1 MKSKIMAGVLM
12 FIIISVLLTGC
23 GGKQKEIPYPDGYY
37 VPKPEETETAG
48 KSDKSQKNA
57 SETAKETT
65 RETIQ
70 ARAGSETENKK
81 ISFYLDTS
89 GSMQRSPEVVKI
101 HAAATKCAAG
111 YEERHFYSVDSR
123 NLIETTEQLALSGQ
137 YGKGAPIDLIRDGT
151 LPCDPESVNVLTTD
165 LQTGTSCSEIGKW
178 LVNTGATGYSFY
190 VFTMQ
195 YNGSLQFKMYTSSSV
210 LETVSVKDCSFA
222 QKEFLMI
229 VFGKNSL
236 VEDYDQFFQYKL
248 GTEVPY
254 DTCHVSLHAEKKQ
267 EDHFLQLTS
276 SKCFEDDIAN
286 VTYDNTN
293 YVFGMS
299 LVDTENTEFTC
310 PNTFVYKK
318 SRYSTSKAKKAVK
331 AILYAVPD
339 QAVPAVEKAE
349 ITNVMEYDEESGT
362 YKESN
367 VTFKMATKAYL
378 GAFSAIVNEVTD
390 TKKYQRLY
398 KDLGGVI
405 AQGDS
410 IFTVS
415 LENESL
421 PKGLF
426 AVEAQLTFAETG
438 EVADLQKFAANH
450 SAGLEDYSTALKSE
464 CTPEIIK
471 KQESTSKFYYTGDG
485 SSSSVFCKLL
495 EFEKIT
501 DELIA
506 AGAVAESDNEMLTIR
521 LIIDN
526 R

>member
-1 MKSKIMAGVLM
+1 M
-12 FIIISVLLTGC
+12 
-23 GGKQKEIPYPDGYY
+23 
-37 VPKPEETETAG
+37 
-48 KSDKSQKNA
+48 
-57 SETAKETT
+57 
-65 RETIQ
+65 
-70 ARAGSETENKK
+70 
-81 ISFYLDTS
+81 
-89 GSMQRSPEVVKI
+89 
-101 HAAATKCAAG
+101 
-111 YEERHFYSVDSR
+111 
-123 NLIETTEQLALSGQ
+123 
-137 YGKGAPIDLIRDGT
+137 
-151 LPCDPESVNVLTTD
+151 
-165 LQTGTSCSEIGKW
+165 
-178 LVNTGATGYSFY
+178 
-190 VFTMQ
+190 
-195 YNGSLQFKMYTSSSV
+195 
-210 LETVSVKDCSFA
+210 
-222 QKEFLMI
+222 
-229 VFGKNSL
+229 NSL

-254 DTCHVSLHAEKKQ
+254 DTCHVSLHAEEKQ
-267 EDHFLQLTS
+267 DSNFLQLTS
-276 SKCFEDDIAN
+276 SKCFKNDIAN

-310 PNTFVYKK
+310 PNTFVYRK
-318 SRYSTSKAKKAVK
+318 SGNSTSKAKKAVK
-331 AILYAVPD
+331 AILYAVPN

-426 AVEAQLTFAETG
+426 AGEVQLTFAATG